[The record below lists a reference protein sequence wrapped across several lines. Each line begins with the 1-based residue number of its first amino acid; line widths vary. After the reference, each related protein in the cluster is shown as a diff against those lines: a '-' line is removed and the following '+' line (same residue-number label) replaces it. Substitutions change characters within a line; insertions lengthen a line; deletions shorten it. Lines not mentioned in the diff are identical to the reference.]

1 MILTEEQVA
10 ALEKAKTEKEA
21 HGEFESECPG
31 LRNIDFPEVTAA
43 DRFTF
48 VEAMVEPHV
57 RRDVAAGR
65 LDLVAPLRR
74 CGDERA
80 RQIASGSLVGRLK
93 LRPPIPARR
102 RPTPTE
108 SLEVDRRRKGD
119 GVRLPSARH
128 LDTEAQKFTK

>member
-1 MILTEEQVA
+1 V
-10 ALEKAKTEKEA
+10 
-21 HGEFESECPG
+21 PG

-43 DRFTF
+43 DRLTF
-48 VEAMVEPHV
+48 VEAMVEPYV

-80 RQIASGSLVGRLK
+80 RQIASGSLAGRLK

-102 RPTPTE
+102 RPTPTV